1 MAGYIITLRQ
11 PIIGRKDISD
21 WIIEIIIGLV
31 YSVKRRIYKYVSV
44 ILVIALLLAGC
55 GSENATDNADATKP
69 GSTGEVVV
77 TEDSATSSDTMV
89 TDTDNADTELLVLT
103 AINLTGIDIGMF
115 SVIDPATGEQA
126 NIGGLKS
133 NERYTFECNWPKD
146 TKEFKWALYN
156 MDGELCIEATTD
168 ISKAEQAAFL
178 IMLGKDSVQDVKVY
192 YDDEIESVDL
202 AELVKPYE

>member
-1 MAGYIITLRQ
+1 M
-11 PIIGRKDISD
+11 
-21 WIIEIIIGLV
+21 
-31 YSVKRRIYKYVSV
+31 KRRIYKYVSV
-44 ILVIALLLAGC
+44 ILVIAVLLAGC
-55 GSENATDNADATKP
+55 GSENETDNADAGKTE
-69 GSTGEVVV
+69 STGEAV
-77 TEDSATSSDTMV
+77 TSEDTTASDDKPETDAESAGDANLEGTSEDAVTDSSDTNPGAESG
-89 TDTDNADTELLVLT
+89 TDKEDTKLLYLT

>member
-1 MAGYIITLRQ
+1 MK
-11 PIIGRKDISD
+11 RK
-21 WIIEIIIGLV
+21 
-31 YSVKRRIYKYVSV
+31 IYKYVSV
-44 ILVIALLLAGC
+44 ILVIAVLLAGC
-55 GSENATDNADATKP
+55 GSENETDNADATKA
-69 GSTGEVVV
+69 GSTGEAATSEDTAASDDKPETDAESAGDANLEGTSEDAV
-77 TEDSATSSDTMV
+77 TDSSDTNPGAESG
-89 TDTDNADTELLVLT
+89 TDKEDTKLLYLT

-178 IMLGKDSVQDVKVY
+178 IMLGKDSVKDVKVY

-202 AELVKPYE
+202 AELMKPYE

>member
-1 MAGYIITLRQ
+1 M
-11 PIIGRKDISD
+11 KS
-21 WIIEIIIGLV
+21 
-31 YSVKRRIYKYVSV
+31 RIYKYVSV

-69 GSTGEVVV
+69 GSTGEAVA
-77 TEDSATSSDTMV
+77 TEDSATSSDT
-89 TDTDNADTELLVLT
+89 TLTDTDNADTDNADTELLVLT

-202 AELVKPYE
+202 AELIKPYE

>member
-1 MAGYIITLRQ
+1 MLF
-11 PIIGRKDISD
+11 
-21 WIIEIIIGLV
+21 
-31 YSVKRRIYKYVSV
+31 
-44 ILVIALLLAGC
+44 AGC
-55 GSENATDNADATKP
+55 GSGTGADNAAAGKTE
-69 GSTGEVVV
+69 STGEAATSEAAEASDDKPETDAESAGDANLEGTSEDAV
-77 TEDSATSSDTMV
+77 TDSSDTNPGAESG
-89 TDTDNADTELLVLT
+89 TDKEDTKLLYLT

-178 IMLGKDSVQDVKVY
+178 IMLGKDSVKDVKVY

-202 AELVKPYE
+202 AELMKPYE

>member
-1 MAGYIITLRQ
+1 M
-11 PIIGRKDISD
+11 
-21 WIIEIIIGLV
+21 
-31 YSVKRRIYKYVSV
+31 KRRIYKYVSV
-44 ILVIALLLAGC
+44 ILVIAVLLAGC
-55 GSENATDNADATKP
+55 GSENETDNADATKA
-69 GSTGEVVV
+69 GSTGEA
-77 TEDSATSSDTMV
+77 ATSEDTAASDDKPETDAESAGDATLEGSSENAV
-89 TDTDNADTELLVLT
+89 TDTSDTNPGADSGTEKKDTKLLYLT

-178 IMLGKDSVQDVKVY
+178 IMLGKDSVKDVKVY

-202 AELVKPYE
+202 AELMKPYE

>member
-1 MAGYIITLRQ
+1 M
-11 PIIGRKDISD
+11 
-21 WIIEIIIGLV
+21 
-31 YSVKRRIYKYVSV
+31 KRRIYKYVSV
-44 ILVIALLLAGC
+44 ILVIAVLLAGC
-55 GSENATDNADATKP
+55 GSENETDNADATKA
-69 GSTGEVVV
+69 GSTGEAATSEDTAASDDKPETDAESAGDANLEGTSEDAV
-77 TEDSATSSDTMV
+77 TDSSDTNPGAESG
-89 TDTDNADTELLVLT
+89 TYKEDTKLLYLT

-178 IMLGKDSVQDVKVY
+178 IMLGKDSVKDVKVY

-202 AELVKPYE
+202 AELMKPYE

>member
-1 MAGYIITLRQ
+1 M
-11 PIIGRKDISD
+11 
-21 WIIEIIIGLV
+21 
-31 YSVKRRIYKYVSV
+31 KRRIYKYVSV
-44 ILVIALLLAGC
+44 ILVIAVLLAGC
-55 GSENATDNADATKP
+55 GSENETDNADATKA
-69 GSTGEVVV
+69 GSTGEAATSEDTAASDDKPETDAESAGDANLEGTSEDAV
-77 TEDSATSSDTMV
+77 TDSSDTNPGAESG
-89 TDTDNADTELLVLT
+89 TDKEDTKLLYLT

-178 IMLGKDSVQDVKVY
+178 IMLGKDSVKDVKVY
-192 YDDEIESVDL
+192 YDDEIDSVDL
-202 AELVKPYE
+202 AELMKPYE

>member
-1 MAGYIITLRQ
+1 M
-11 PIIGRKDISD
+11 
-21 WIIEIIIGLV
+21 
-31 YSVKRRIYKYVSV
+31 KRRIYKYVSV

-55 GSENATDNADATKP
+55 GSENETDNADAGKA
-69 GSTGEVVV
+69 GSTGEAATSEDTAASDDKPETDAESAGDANLEGTSEDAV
-77 TEDSATSSDTMV
+77 TDSSDTNPGAESG
-89 TDTDNADTELLVLT
+89 TDKEDTKLLYLT

-115 SVIDPATGEQA
+115 SVIDPATGEQT

-178 IMLGKDSVQDVKVY
+178 IMLGKDSVKDVKVY

-202 AELVKPYE
+202 AELMKPYE

>member
-1 MAGYIITLRQ
+1 M
-11 PIIGRKDISD
+11 
-21 WIIEIIIGLV
+21 
-31 YSVKRRIYKYVSV
+31 
-44 ILVIALLLAGC
+44 VIAVLLAGC
-55 GSENATDNADATKP
+55 GSENETDNADATKA
-69 GSTGEVVV
+69 GSTGEAATSEDTAASDDKPETDAESAGDANLEGTSEDAV
-77 TEDSATSSDTMV
+77 TDSSDTNPGAESG
-89 TDTDNADTELLVLT
+89 TDKEDTKLLYLT

-178 IMLGKDSVQDVKVY
+178 IMLGKDSVKDVKVY

-202 AELVKPYE
+202 AELMKPYE

>member
-1 MAGYIITLRQ
+1 M
-11 PIIGRKDISD
+11 
-21 WIIEIIIGLV
+21 
-31 YSVKRRIYKYVSV
+31 KRRIYKYVSV
-44 ILVIALLLAGC
+44 ILVIAVLLAGC
-55 GSENATDNADATKP
+55 GSENETDNADATKA
-69 GSTGEVVV
+69 GSTGEAATSEDTAASDDKPETDAESAGDANLEGTSEDAV
-77 TEDSATSSDTMV
+77 TDSSDTNPGV
-89 TDTDNADTELLVLT
+89 ESGTDKEDTKLLYLT

-178 IMLGKDSVQDVKVY
+178 IMLGKDSVKDVKVY

-202 AELVKPYE
+202 AELMKPYE

>member
-1 MAGYIITLRQ
+1 M
-11 PIIGRKDISD
+11 KS
-21 WIIEIIIGLV
+21 
-31 YSVKRRIYKYVSV
+31 RIYKYVSV

-55 GSENATDNADATKP
+55 GSENETDNADAGKA
-69 GSTGEVVV
+69 GSTGEAVV
-77 TEDSATSSDTMV
+77 TEDSATSSDTTV

-133 NERYTFECNWPKD
+133 NERYTFECSWPKE
-146 TKEFKWALYN
+146 TKEIKWALFN

>member
-1 MAGYIITLRQ
+1 M
-11 PIIGRKDISD
+11 K
-21 WIIEIIIGLV
+21 
-31 YSVKRRIYKYVSV
+31 KRIYKYVSV

-55 GSENATDNADATKP
+55 GSENETDNADAGKA
-69 GSTGEVVV
+69 GSTGEAVV
-77 TEDSATSSDTMV
+77 TEDSATSSDTTV

-133 NERYTFECNWPKD
+133 NEKYTFECNWPKD

-202 AELVKPYE
+202 SELVKPYE

>member
-1 MAGYIITLRQ
+1 M
-11 PIIGRKDISD
+11 
-21 WIIEIIIGLV
+21 
-31 YSVKRRIYKYVSV
+31 KRRIYKYVSV
-44 ILVIALLLAGC
+44 ILVIAVLLAGC
-55 GSENATDNADATKP
+55 GSENETDNADATKA
-69 GSTGEVVV
+69 GSTGEAATSEDTAASDDKPETDAESAGDANLEGTSEDAV
-77 TEDSATSSDTMV
+77 TDSSDTNPGAESG
-89 TDTDNADTELLVLT
+89 TDKEDTKLLYLT
-103 AINLTGIDIGMF
+103 AINLTGLDIGMF

-178 IMLGKDSVQDVKVY
+178 IMLGKDSVKDVKVY

-202 AELVKPYE
+202 AELMKPYE

>member
-1 MAGYIITLRQ
+1 M
-11 PIIGRKDISD
+11 
-21 WIIEIIIGLV
+21 
-31 YSVKRRIYKYVSV
+31 KRRIYKYVSV

-55 GSENATDNADATKP
+55 GSENETDNADAGKTE
-69 GSTGEVVV
+69 STGEAATSEAAEASDDKPETDAESAGDANLEGTSEDAV
-77 TEDSATSSDTMV
+77 TDSSDTNPGAESG
-89 TDTDNADTELLVLT
+89 TDKEDTKLLYLT

-178 IMLGKDSVQDVKVY
+178 IMLGKDSVKDVKVY

-202 AELVKPYE
+202 AELMKPYE

>member
-1 MAGYIITLRQ
+1 M
-11 PIIGRKDISD
+11 
-21 WIIEIIIGLV
+21 
-31 YSVKRRIYKYVSV
+31 KRRIYKYVSV
-44 ILVIALLLAGC
+44 ILVIAFLLAGC
-55 GSENATDNADATKP
+55 GSENETDNADATKA
-69 GSTGEVVV
+69 GSTGEAVV
-77 TEDSATSSDTMV
+77 TEDSDTSSDTTV

-202 AELVKPYE
+202 AELMKPYE

>member
-1 MAGYIITLRQ
+1 M
-11 PIIGRKDISD
+11 
-21 WIIEIIIGLV
+21 
-31 YSVKRRIYKYVSV
+31 KRRIYKYVSV

-55 GSENATDNADATKP
+55 GSENETDNADAGKA
-69 GSTGEVVV
+69 GSTGEAATSEDTAASDDKPETDAESAGDANLEGTSEDAV
-77 TEDSATSSDTMV
+77 TDSSDTNPGAESG
-89 TDTDNADTELLVLT
+89 TDKEDTKLLYLT

-178 IMLGKDSVQDVKVY
+178 IMLGKDSVKDVKVY

-202 AELVKPYE
+202 AELMKPYE

>member
-1 MAGYIITLRQ
+1 M
-11 PIIGRKDISD
+11 
-21 WIIEIIIGLV
+21 
-31 YSVKRRIYKYVSV
+31 
-44 ILVIALLLAGC
+44 
-55 GSENATDNADATKP
+55 
-69 GSTGEVVV
+69 EVVH
-77 TEDSATSSDTMV
+77 SDK
-89 TDTDNADTELLVLT
+89 APQALGPYSQ
-103 AINLTGIDIGMF
+103 AIVANGFVFASGQ
-115 SVIDPATGEQA
+115 VPIDPATGEQA

-178 IMLGKDSVQDVKVY
+178 IMLGKDSVKDVKVY

-202 AELVKPYE
+202 AELMKPYE

>member
-1 MAGYIITLRQ
+1 M
-11 PIIGRKDISD
+11 
-21 WIIEIIIGLV
+21 
-31 YSVKRRIYKYVSV
+31 KRRIYKYVSV

-55 GSENATDNADATKP
+55 GSENETDNADATKA
-69 GSTGEVVV
+69 GSTGEAVV
-77 TEDSATSSDTMV
+77 TEDSATSSDTTV

-133 NERYTFECNWPKD
+133 NEKYTFECNWPKD

-168 ISKAEQAAFL
+168 ISNAKQAAFL
-178 IMLGKDSVQDVKVY
+178 VMLGKDSVQDVKVY

>member
-1 MAGYIITLRQ
+1 M
-11 PIIGRKDISD
+11 
-21 WIIEIIIGLV
+21 
-31 YSVKRRIYKYVSV
+31 KRRIYKYVSV
-44 ILVIALLLAGC
+44 ILVIAVLLAGC
-55 GSENATDNADATKP
+55 GSENETDNADATKA
-69 GSTGEVVV
+69 GSTGEAATSEDTAASDDKPETDAESAGDANLEGTSEDAV
-77 TEDSATSSDTMV
+77 TDSSDTNPGAESG
-89 TDTDNADTELLVLT
+89 TDKEDTKLLYLT

-178 IMLGKDSVQDVKVY
+178 IILGKDSVQDVKVY

-202 AELVKPYE
+202 AELMKPYE

>member
-1 MAGYIITLRQ
+1 M
-11 PIIGRKDISD
+11 
-21 WIIEIIIGLV
+21 
-31 YSVKRRIYKYVSV
+31 KRRIYKYVSV
-44 ILVIALLLAGC
+44 ILVIAVLLAGC
-55 GSENATDNADATKP
+55 GSENETDNADAGKA
-69 GSTGEVVV
+69 GSTGEA
-77 TEDSATSSDTMV
+77 ATSEAAEASDDKPETDAESAGDATLEGSSENVV
-89 TDTDNADTELLVLT
+89 TDTSDTNPGADSGTDKEDTKLLYLT

-202 AELVKPYE
+202 AELIKPYE

>member
-1 MAGYIITLRQ
+1 M
-11 PIIGRKDISD
+11 
-21 WIIEIIIGLV
+21 
-31 YSVKRRIYKYVSV
+31 KRRIYKYVSV

-55 GSENATDNADATKP
+55 GSENETDNADAGKA
-69 GSTGEVVV
+69 GSTGEAATSEDTAASDDKPETDAESAGDANLEGTSEDAV
-77 TEDSATSSDTMV
+77 TDSSDTNPGV
-89 TDTDNADTELLVLT
+89 ESGTDKEDTKLLYLT

-133 NERYTFECNWPKD
+133 NEKYTFECNWPKD

-178 IMLGKDSVQDVKVY
+178 IMLGKDSVKDVKVY

-202 AELVKPYE
+202 AELMKPYE

>member
-1 MAGYIITLRQ
+1 M
-11 PIIGRKDISD
+11 
-21 WIIEIIIGLV
+21 
-31 YSVKRRIYKYVSV
+31 KRRIYKYVSV
-44 ILVIALLLAGC
+44 ILVIAVLLAGC
-55 GSENATDNADATKP
+55 GSENETDNADATKA
-69 GSTGEVVV
+69 GSTGEAATSEDTAASDDKPETDAESAGDANLEGTSEDAV
-77 TEDSATSSDTMV
+77 TDSSDTNPGAESG
-89 TDTDNADTELLVLT
+89 TDKEDTRLLYLT

-178 IMLGKDSVQDVKVY
+178 IMLGKDSVKDVKVY

-202 AELVKPYE
+202 AELMKPYE

>member
-1 MAGYIITLRQ
+1 M
-11 PIIGRKDISD
+11 
-21 WIIEIIIGLV
+21 
-31 YSVKRRIYKYVSV
+31 KRRIYKYVSV
-44 ILVIALLLAGC
+44 ILVIAVLLAGC
-55 GSENATDNADATKP
+55 GSENETDNADATKA
-69 GSTGEVVV
+69 GRTGEAATSEDTAASDDKPETDAESAGDANLEGTSEDAV
-77 TEDSATSSDTMV
+77 TDSSDTNPGAESG
-89 TDTDNADTELLVLT
+89 TDKEDTKLLYLT

-178 IMLGKDSVQDVKVY
+178 IMLGKDSVKDVKVY

-202 AELVKPYE
+202 AELMKPYE

>member
-1 MAGYIITLRQ
+1 
-11 PIIGRKDISD
+11 
-21 WIIEIIIGLV
+21 
-31 YSVKRRIYKYVSV
+31 
-44 ILVIALLLAGC
+44 
-55 GSENATDNADATKP
+55 
-69 GSTGEVVV
+69 
-77 TEDSATSSDTMV
+77 
-89 TDTDNADTELLVLT
+89 
-103 AINLTGIDIGMF
+103 MF

-202 AELVKPYE
+202 SELVKPYE

>member
-1 MAGYIITLRQ
+1 M
-11 PIIGRKDISD
+11 K
-21 WIIEIIIGLV
+21 
-31 YSVKRRIYKYVSV
+31 KRIYKYVSV
-44 ILVIALLLAGC
+44 ILVIAVLLAGC
-55 GSENATDNADATKP
+55 GSENETDNADATKA
-69 GSTGEVVV
+69 GSTGEAATSEDTAASDDKPETDAESAGDANLEGTSEDAV
-77 TEDSATSSDTMV
+77 TDSSDTNPGV
-89 TDTDNADTELLVLT
+89 ESGTDKEDTKLLYLT

-178 IMLGKDSVQDVKVY
+178 IMLGKDSVKDVKVY

-202 AELVKPYE
+202 AELMKPYE

>member
-1 MAGYIITLRQ
+1 M
-11 PIIGRKDISD
+11 
-21 WIIEIIIGLV
+21 
-31 YSVKRRIYKYVSV
+31 KRRIYKYVSV

-55 GSENATDNADATKP
+55 GSENETDNADAGKA
-69 GSTGEVVV
+69 GSTGEAATSEDTAASDDKPETDAESAGDANLEGTSEDAV
-77 TEDSATSSDTMV
+77 TDSSDTNPGAESG
-89 TDTDNADTELLVLT
+89 TDKEDTKLLYLT

-133 NERYTFECNWPKD
+133 NEKYTFECNWPKD

-178 IMLGKDSVQDVKVY
+178 IMLGKDSVKDVKVY

-202 AELVKPYE
+202 AELMKPYE

>member
-1 MAGYIITLRQ
+1 M
-11 PIIGRKDISD
+11 
-21 WIIEIIIGLV
+21 
-31 YSVKRRIYKYVSV
+31 KRRIYKYVSV

-55 GSENATDNADATKP
+55 GSENETDNADAGKA
-69 GSTGEVVV
+69 GSTGEA
-77 TEDSATSSDTMV
+77 ATSEDTAASDDKPETDAESAGDATLEGSSENAV
-89 TDTDNADTELLVLT
+89 TDTSDTNPGAESGTDKEDTKLLYLT

-192 YDDEIESVDL
+192 YDEEVESVDL
-202 AELVKPYE
+202 AELVRPYE

>member
-1 MAGYIITLRQ
+1 M
-11 PIIGRKDISD
+11 
-21 WIIEIIIGLV
+21 
-31 YSVKRRIYKYVSV
+31 
-44 ILVIALLLAGC
+44 VIALLLAGC
-55 GSENATDNADATKP
+55 GSENETDNAAAGKTE
-69 GSTGEVVV
+69 STGEAATSEDTTASDDKPETDAESAGDANLEGTSEDAV
-77 TEDSATSSDTMV
+77 TDSSDTNPGAESG
-89 TDTDNADTELLVLT
+89 TDKEDTKLLYLT

-168 ISKAEQAAFL
+168 ISNAKQAAFL
-178 IMLGKDSVQDVKVY
+178 VMLGKDSVEDVKVY
-192 YDDEIESVDL
+192 YDEEVESVDL
-202 AELVKPYE
+202 AELVRPYE

>member
-1 MAGYIITLRQ
+1 M
-11 PIIGRKDISD
+11 
-21 WIIEIIIGLV
+21 
-31 YSVKRRIYKYVSV
+31 KRRIYKYVSV
-44 ILVIALLLAGC
+44 ILVIAVLLAGC
-55 GSENATDNADATKP
+55 GSENETDNADATKA
-69 GSTGEVVV
+69 GSTGEAATSEDTAASYDKPETDAESAGDANLEGTSEDAV
-77 TEDSATSSDTMV
+77 TDSSDTNPGAESG
-89 TDTDNADTELLVLT
+89 TDKEDTKLLYLT

-178 IMLGKDSVQDVKVY
+178 IMLGKDSVKDVKVY

-202 AELVKPYE
+202 AELMKPYE

>member
-1 MAGYIITLRQ
+1 M
-11 PIIGRKDISD
+11 
-21 WIIEIIIGLV
+21 
-31 YSVKRRIYKYVSV
+31 
-44 ILVIALLLAGC
+44 
-55 GSENATDNADATKP
+55 
-69 GSTGEVVV
+69 EVVH
-77 TEDSATSSDTMV
+77 SDK
-89 TDTDNADTELLVLT
+89 APKALGPYSQ
-103 AINLTGIDIGMF
+103 AIVANGFVFASGQ
-115 SVIDPATGEQA
+115 VPIDPATGEQA

>member
-1 MAGYIITLRQ
+1 M
-11 PIIGRKDISD
+11 
-21 WIIEIIIGLV
+21 
-31 YSVKRRIYKYVSV
+31 KRRIYKYVSV

-55 GSENATDNADATKP
+55 GSENATDNADAGKA

-77 TEDSATSSDTMV
+77 TEDSATSSDTTV

-133 NERYTFECNWPKD
+133 NEKYTFECNWPKD

-168 ISKAEQAAFL
+168 ISKAEQATFL

-202 AELVKPYE
+202 AELMKPYE

>member
-1 MAGYIITLRQ
+1 MK
-11 PIIGRKDISD
+11 RK
-21 WIIEIIIGLV
+21 
-31 YSVKRRIYKYVSV
+31 IYKYVSV
-44 ILVIALLLAGC
+44 ILVIAVLLAGC
-55 GSENATDNADATKP
+55 GSENETDNADATKA
-69 GSTGEVVV
+69 GSTGEAATSEDTAASDDKPETDAESAGDANLEGTSEDAV
-77 TEDSATSSDTMV
+77 TDSSDTNPGAESG
-89 TDTDNADTELLVLT
+89 TDKEDTKLLYLT
-103 AINLTGIDIGMF
+103 AINLTCIDIGMF

-178 IMLGKDSVQDVKVY
+178 IMLGKDSVKDVKVY

-202 AELVKPYE
+202 AELMKPYE

>member
-1 MAGYIITLRQ
+1 M
-11 PIIGRKDISD
+11 
-21 WIIEIIIGLV
+21 
-31 YSVKRRIYKYVSV
+31 KRRIYKYVSV
-44 ILVIALLLAGC
+44 ILVIAVLLAGC
-55 GSENATDNADATKP
+55 GSENETDNADATKA
-69 GSTGEVVV
+69 GSTGEAATSEDTAASDDKPETDAESAGDATLEGSSENAV
-77 TEDSATSSDTMV
+77 TDSSDTNPGAESG
-89 TDTDNADTELLVLT
+89 TDKEDTKLLYLT

-178 IMLGKDSVQDVKVY
+178 IMLGKDSVKDVKVY

-202 AELVKPYE
+202 AELMKPYE

>member
-1 MAGYIITLRQ
+1 M
-11 PIIGRKDISD
+11 
-21 WIIEIIIGLV
+21 
-31 YSVKRRIYKYVSV
+31 KRRIYKYVSV

-69 GSTGEVVV
+69 GSTGEAVV
-77 TEDSATSSDTMV
+77 TEDSATSSDTTV

-133 NERYTFECNWPKD
+133 NERYTFECNWPED
-146 TKEFKWALYN
+146 TKEFQWALYN
-156 MDGELCIEATTD
+156 MEGELCIEATTD
-168 ISKAEQAAFL
+168 ISSAEQAAFL
-178 IMLGKDSVQDVKVY
+178 IMLGKDNVEDVKVY
-192 YDDEIESVDL
+192 YDDEVENVDL
-202 AELVKPYE
+202 DELVKPYEE